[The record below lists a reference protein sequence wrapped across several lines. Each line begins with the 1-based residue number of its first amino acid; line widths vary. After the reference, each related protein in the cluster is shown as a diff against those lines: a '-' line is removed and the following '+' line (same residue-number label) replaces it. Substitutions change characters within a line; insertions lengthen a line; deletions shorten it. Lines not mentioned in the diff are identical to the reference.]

1 MSAVDVEADLSGVR
15 FLPKPFDRDH
25 LLHVV
30 GSALR
35 ANR

>member
-1 MSAVDVEADLSGVR
+1 VNLPGVR

-30 GSALR
+30 GSALG